1 MIISKGFAL
10 DERSQIAALYWKAF
24 GAKLGRVMAPEG
36 KALAFVERVLDPTH
50 SICARDADWALRG
63 VAGFKT
69 MDGALVGGTFRDL
82 SQTYG
87 IWGAVWRAGLLQL
100 LERDTENAPHA
111 GQSSGGGGG
120 LLRTPCRQRLR
131 RSRGNPPAAF
141 PHNFGR
147 CARRPLLTKS
157 RAQECLIPTDREI
170 GGGLQSL
177 GLWSPPILE

>member
-1 MIISKGFAL
+1 MIWRRRTGFHRL
-10 DERSQIAALYWKAF
+10 DGPRF
-24 GAKLGRVMAPEG
+24 GHGPPLLRPNRPVACVLRHRWFGQRQRDRTVLHHAPSARPHPGCDQGQGFRPAKQDGGHKNR
-36 KALAFVERVLDPTH
+36 TH
-50 SICARDADWALRG
+50 VPGGS
-63 VAGFKT
+63 AGSYH
-69 MDGALVGGTFRDL
+69 R
-82 SQTYG
+82 
-87 IWGAVWRAGLLQL
+87 
-100 LERDTENAPHA
+100 NAPHA

-177 GLWSPPILE
+177 GSWSPPYIRMILK